1 MTANNGSSE
10 DPSPKNKEIRDASEE
25 HPEHQTESTSESG
38 EQHASDQSESEASS
52 ESVDTTVS
60 KTASEAPFYIVGI
73 GASAGGLEALEQFFE
88 SMSDDSGMAFV
99 IVQHLDP
106 KRKSMMAELI
116 SKHTSMNVQQSEDG
130 MEVRPNNVYTI
141 PPNRN
146 IKLERGKLRLSE
158 LPSSAA
164 QRTPI
169 DVFFRSLAEEKTAQ
183 AIGIILSG
191 SGSEGAIGLRAIKG
205 EGGLTLVQS
214 PETAKYESMPRRAIA
229 ADAVDLIL
237 SPGEMPN
244 RLLELLEGR
253 RTTQTV
259 PAEQVPE
266 EAEDTL
272 SRIFGLIRGQAG
284 HDFSYYKSSTILRRI
299 ERRMVVNQ
307 IDTMD
312 AYTTYLKKNPEETER
327 LFQDLLIGVTS
338 FFRDPWT
345 YEALEQK
352 AIPELIKNRQRE
364 RKLRMWV
371 PGCSTGE
378 EAYSLAI
385 IVKEKMDELDARYPV
400 QIFATDIDEQAVEH
414 ARGGVYPSSIAAD
427 VSEERLK
434 RFFSQE
440 DHSWRI
446 DSEIREMVVF
456 ALQNVV
462 HDAPFS
468 RMDLVSC
475 RNLLIYMKSELQN
488 KLLPLLHYALREDG
502 ILFLGS
508 SESVGN
514 YNDLFDPVDT
524 KARIYY
530 RKPGTLSRPGDLDL
544 PIRRPHTSERSADAR
559 PALPKTESGPGAQR
573 IAQQA
578 LTDHFRA
585 SAVLIDQK
593 LDAKYFMGPTE
604 LYLGV
609 PKGEANWNIM
619 GMAHDDTRSVLA
631 SCIHN
636 ALTHRKTVRRHNI
649 RLERSSGMFHTDV
662 TVRPIAHPESAEGW
676 AIVIFEPSK
685 QAEPLGETSPDEM
698 TDEDRSEVESLR
710 NELFAAKERLQA
722 TVEELETSNE
732 ELKST
737 NEELQSANEELQST
751 NEELGTAK
759 EEQQSVNE
767 ELSTVNSELQQKVR
781 DLSEAR
787 DDMVNLLSATQIG
800 TIFLDK
806 ELKIKRF
813 TPAAADLVH
822 LIESDV
828 GRPFSHINHKL
839 QYKQLPEDC
848 KKVLRT
854 LSSKEMELQTET
866 GEWYLTGIRP
876 YRTSKDVIDGV
887 VITFVDVTE
896 AHQLREA
903 KELSRE
909 YANSII
915 QTIREPLIVLDD
927 DMRIA
932 SINQAFTDM
941 FGISSEQ
948 AEDKELFEIGDHD
961 WNLPKLREL
970 LERILP
976 EKEVMED
983 CEVEHEFVGIG
994 FRRLILNARTLKRE
1008 GDIPNQILIA
1018 MEDVTDRPK
1027 HN

>member
-25 HPEHQTESTSESG
+25 HPEHQTESG
-38 EQHASDQSESEASS
+38 EQHGSDESESEAQT
-52 ESVDTTVS
+52 ESTDTAVPGS
-60 KTASEAPFYIVGI
+60 HQKAAGELSFHVVGI
-73 GASAGGLEALEQFFE
+73 GASAGGLEALEEFFE
-88 SMSDDSGMAFV
+88 NMSSDSGMAFV
-99 IVQHLDP
+99 IIQHLDP

-116 SKHTSMNVQQSEDG
+116 SKHTSMNVQQAEDG
-130 MEVRPNNVYTI
+130 MKVARNCVYTI

-146 IKLERGKLRLSE
+146 IKLEKGKLRLSE

-169 DVFFRSLAEEKTAQ
+169 DVFFRSLAEEKAAQ

-191 SGSEGAIGLRAIKG
+191 SGSEGTIGLRAIKG
-205 EGGLTLVQS
+205 EGGLTLVQT

-237 SPGEMPN
+237 SPAEMPN

-259 PAEQVPE
+259 GAEQVPE
-266 EAEDTL
+266 KSEDTL
-272 SRIFGLIRGQAG
+272 SRIFALIRGRAG

-307 IDTMD
+307 IDNME
-312 AYTTYLKKNPEETER
+312 AYTTFLKKNPEETDR

-345 YEALEQK
+345 YEALEHK
-352 AIPELIKNRQRE
+352 AIPDLIKNRQRE

-385 IVKEKMDELDARYPV
+385 IVKEKMYELDARYPV

-434 RFFSQE
+434 RFFTQE

-462 HDAPFS
+462 HDPPFS

-475 RNLLIYMKSELQN
+475 RNLLIYMKNELQN

-514 YNDLFDPVDT
+514 YNHLFEPVDT

-530 RKPGTLSRPGDLDL
+530 RKPGTLSRPGNLDL
-544 PIRRPHTSERSADAR
+544 PIRRPHTSERSADSR
-559 PALPKTESGPGAQR
+559 PALPKTETGPGAQR

-578 LTDHFRA
+578 LTDHFSA

-593 LDAKYFMGPTE
+593 LDAKYFLGATE

-609 PKGEANWNIM
+609 PQGEANWNIM
-619 GMAHDDTRSVLA
+619 GIAHEDTRSVLA
-631 SCIHN
+631 SCIHK
-636 ALTHRKTVRRHNI
+636 ALTQEKTVRRDSI
-649 RLERSSGMFHTDV
+649 RLERPNGTFHTDV
-662 TVRPIAHPESAEGW
+662 TVRPIDHSQSAEGW
-676 AIVIFEPSK
+676 ALVIFEPSK
-685 QAEPLGETSPDEM
+685 QAERPGEISPDEIS
-698 TDEDRSEVESLR
+698 DEDRSEVQSLR
-710 NELFAAKERLQA
+710 NELFAVKERLQA
-722 TVEELETSNE
+722 TIEELETSNE

-787 DDMVNLLSATQIG
+787 DDMENLLSATQIG

-813 TPAAADLVH
+813 TPAAGKIVH
-822 LIESDV
+822 LIDSDV
-828 GRPFSHINHKL
+828 GRPFSHIAHKL
-839 QYKQLPEDC
+839 QYKQLSEDC
-848 KKVLRT
+848 EEVLRT
-854 LSSKEMELQTET
+854 LGSKEQELQTDS
-866 GEWYLTGIRP
+866 GKWYLTGMRP

-903 KELSRE
+903 KEHAYE
-909 YANSII
+909 YTDSII

-927 DMRIA
+927 KMRVA
-932 SINQAFTDM
+932 SINRAFTDA
-941 FGISSEQ
+941 FGISVEG
-948 AEDKELFEIGDHD
+948 AEGTEFFNLGDGE
-961 WNLPKLREL
+961 WNIPRLREL

-983 CEVEHEFVGIG
+983 FEVEHEFEGIG
-994 FRRLILNARTLKRE
+994 KKRMLLNARTLKRK
-1008 GDIPNQILIA
+1008 DDTPDQILIA

-1027 HN
+1027 E